1 MSGTILGAIGSA
13 EAVGSILS
21 GDSGP
26 VVLGSVVF
34 TGMEVPASMPWGGQQ
49 QIVVHKFPGGARVID
64 AMGRDDMPL
73 TWSGI
78 LDSYD
83 RAERA
88 YTIDQ
93 MRVAGLPVKLTWGTH
108 VYTVVIREFR
118 CEDVAFMGR
127 YSITCEVVRD
137 ESTNPATQSKSIL
150 AEIEDGISQALAVA
164 EVVVDAVELGTAIV
178 TDLTASQTTI
188 QPITSVAAGDD
199 NSDTIQ
205 TAVVTVQTDC
215 TTVQTAAETAITT
228 IAAAVTTGDPSAILL
243 GAADASTATTNLTTA
258 LDQSAA
264 QAAAMVVQGYMGRIV
279 DNLTTTDGATTATAT
294 FDTPSPPAIAT
305 GGGLG
310 VILTASGGTLYA
322 LAAKQ
327 LGDATQWYRIAQAN
341 SLSDPMLSG
350 IQTLKIPD
358 AIAATSD
365 GIPSGSNTVI

>member
-228 IAAAVTTGDPSAILL
+228 IAAEVTTGDPSAILL